1 MLDFLKMLLTPEFFF
16 LHHPHFRA
24 DPVCDA
30 GRDCGRKG
38 RLLQYRSGRID
49 DVLCVNWLTCL
60 LLRT

>member
-16 LHHPHFRA
+16 SIIRISAA
-24 DPVCDA
+24 DPVCHA